1 MYPQQQPGPPRRRKS
16 NRGLVIALSVF
27 AVLGLC
33 IVSAAAYGLTRP
45 DKPATSPTA
54 PASSPA
60 VSPSQ
65 AQPGTDLGA
74 GTPGA
79 GCSTDRLGKTFVK
92 DGITYTCKGPK
103 PYTWQK

>member
-1 MYPQQQPGPPRRRKS
+1 MYPQQQPRPPRRRKS
-16 NRGLVIALSVF
+16 SRGLVIALSVF

-33 IVSAAAYGLTRP
+33 IASVAAYGLTRP
-45 DKPATSPTA
+45 DRPATSP
-54 PASSPA
+54 SSPA
-60 VSPSQ
+60 PSHSE
-65 AQPGTDLGA
+65 ARPNTDVGA